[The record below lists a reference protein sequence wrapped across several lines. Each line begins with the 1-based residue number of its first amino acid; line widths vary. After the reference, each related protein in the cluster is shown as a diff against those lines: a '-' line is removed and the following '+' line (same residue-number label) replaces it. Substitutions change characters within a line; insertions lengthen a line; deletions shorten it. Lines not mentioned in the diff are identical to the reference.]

1 MEVIGKDDKKDDENK
16 IDFGNIKLLWYTFVE
31 AMGIEDL
38 DTIPSINSEN
48 ECGPDTKVAM
58 YIYSMESFLYS
69 RINEVSR
76 NQNCPSI

>member
-1 MEVIGKDDKKDDENK
+1 MEVFDEKDDENNKNK

-38 DTIPSINSEN
+38 DTMPSINSEN